1 MYTIFLSLFYSTLL
15 AHSLSLILSASHFLS
30 PLPFYP
36 GFVFWFSDDSSQFSR
51 VFLSLFLLFPLS
63 FSLALALALSVTV
76 TVSVLNFVIL
86 HSVFYIDED
95 IQAYFHWHSQSLR
108 SVSLACIFA
117 CACACAHTPFSNTSG
132 MWTEQLA
139 HIEQL
144 CVSEW
149 VWECPDRIM
158 ISHSVSWN
166 STLSKFVSG
175 QCVFFLFFGFR
186 EVVGSINSIW
196 QVIFTLCFVQMRK
209 NRCIDTIKYIYAS
222 RRCILMA
229 ISGSMPSYRHTL
241 AY

>member
-1 MYTIFLSLFYSTLL
+1 MYTIFLSLFYSTVL

-63 FSLALALALSVTV
+63 FSLALALSVTV

-139 HIEQL
+139 HNRAAV
-144 CVSEW
+144 CEW
-149 VWECPDRIM
+149 M
-158 ISHSVSWN
+158 SVRVPGSN
-166 STLSKFVSG
+166 NDFTLSQLKFNIV
-175 QCVFFLFFGFR
+175 
-186 EVVGSINSIW
+186 
-196 QVIFTLCFVQMRK
+196 
-209 NRCIDTIKYIYAS
+209 
-222 RRCILMA
+222 
-229 ISGSMPSYRHTL
+229 
-241 AY
+241 